1 MSRRTGFASLPLHG
15 GKAPAW
21 LFGRM
26 VRLSRE
32 IVIYLAS
39 EYGAHDV
46 LRRLSDPFWFQ
57 AFGCVLGFDWHSSG
71 VTTTVCGAVKEGIKD
86 IDADLGFFAAGGK
99 GNVSRKTPDQIV
111 ASCDRIGRDPLSLV
125 YASKTAA
132 KVDSA
137 AVQDGYQ
144 LYHHV
149 FFFTNA
155 GDWCVVQQGM
165 SDATGTARRYHWLSE
180 RVDSFVDEPH
190 EAVCCDL
197 RVDTLNLVAHEN
209 EPVRHASAEIAR
221 QHPDTTL
228 RVLEKIASEARLKPD
243 PAQRADA
250 RVLTMPRRHELLPEL
265 DVASP
270 YLEKILLKTYERAP
284 ENFETLLG
292 IEGVGPKTLRALSLA
307 SDLLHGSAATMRD
320 PARFSFAH
328 GGKDGTP
335 SPVDKLT
342 YDKTIEILNTAINRS
357 AIDRSE
363 KVKAFKRLA
372 TFGSHEAVEMR

>member
-1 MSRRTGFASLPLHG
+1 MSRHTGFASLPLHG

-39 EYGAHDV
+39 EYGTREV

-71 VTTTVCGAVKEGIKD
+71 VTTTVCGAVKEGLKD
-86 IDADLGFFAAGGK
+86 IDSDLGFFAAGGK
-99 GNVSRKTPDQIV
+99 GGVSRKTPQQI
-111 ASCDRIGRDPLSLV
+111 ADACERIGREAQPLV
-125 YASKTAA
+125 YASRTAA

-149 FFFTNA
+149 FFFTTA

-165 SDATGTARRYHWLSE
+165 SDATRTARRYHWLSDTVE
-180 RVDSFVDEPH
+180 SFVDEPH
-190 EAVCCDL
+190 QAVCCDA
-197 RVDTLNLVAHEN
+197 RGETLNLVAHEN
-209 EPVRHASAEIAR
+209 DRVRSAAAELAAQKPELTLAALR
-221 QHPDTTL
+221 TT
-228 RVLEKIASEARLKPD
+228 VRLKPD
-243 PAQRADA
+243 TTDGQLPFLDMPA
-250 RVLTMPRRHELLPEL
+250 RHPLLPEL

-284 ENFETLLG
+284 RDFESLLG
-292 IEGVGPKTLRALSLA
+292 IEGVGPKTLRALALA
-307 SDLLHGSAATMRD
+307 SELVHGTPVTMRD

-335 SPVDKLT
+335 FPVDRIT
-342 YDKTIEILNTAINRS
+342 YDRTIEILNKAINRS

-363 KVKAFKRLA
+363 KVQAFRRLA
-372 TFGSHEAVEMR
+372 AFGN